1 MRRLEIAGSSLAD
14 LRAIAKE
21 CRGSGTVLA
30 LATRFREAAAAV
42 AKAAAAGLPA
52 AVACAPA
59 AAAPPTGPLHG
70 PHSAAACKARA
81 QPAASSAA
89 AVAMRQPACGPRSG
103 AVRKQMRSLE
113 HRKADTKNAAHDG
126 MAVAEP
132 PGAKRRMPMRGRR
145 CAAWR
150 TTGKEN
156 TTVPL
161 QQH

>member
-1 MRRLEIAGSSLAD
+1 MQRLEIAGSSLAD

-30 LATRFREAAAAV
+30 LATRFREAAAAAV
-42 AKAAAAGLPA
+42 KAAGLPA

-70 PHSAAACKARA
+70 PHSATAGKACA
-81 QPAASSAA
+81 QPAAGSAA

-113 HRKADTKNAAHDG
+113 HRKEDTKNAAHDG